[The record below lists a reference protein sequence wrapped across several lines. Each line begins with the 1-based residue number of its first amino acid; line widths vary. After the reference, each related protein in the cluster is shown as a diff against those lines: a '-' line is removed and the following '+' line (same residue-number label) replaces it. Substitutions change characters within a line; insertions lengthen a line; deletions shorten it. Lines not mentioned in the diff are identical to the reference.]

1 MIAAQ
6 LLPAAARRPR
16 SRFSQA
22 PVTALATVVAF
33 LACALVWAAPGASAE
48 PPSNLQQQLTDSA
61 GVLGGDTSEVE
72 SRLAEL
78 RSSDQIQLWVTFVDT
93 LDGIPVE
100 QWTQQTRELSDLGA
114 SDALLVVAVDEGR
127 YWFEFDDPEASPTAD
142 QLTAQEIADRDIEPR
157 LAAGDWAGAVTG
169 AADGLERQGSGSE
182 ISPFAIL
189 AIIVVIIAVVAAVVL
204 FARRRRATRT
214 ARQAEDARD
223 IPGDDTARMS
233 ALPVEVLDAR
243 ARSGL
248 ADADQSVDASTDALE
263 TAAGEFG
270 ELRTRPFRSALDS
283 ARAEVAAAHALV
295 QRLDDDI
302 PETPDQRK
310 AMLLE
315 VAARAERA
323 ERGLEGQATAFAE
336 MRDLLI
342 NGAASVD
349 TLTRRA
355 VSLRARLPEAEKTMA
370 DLRERFPSAVLSSIS
385 DNLSLAGELLD
396 AAEGETVRAR
406 AALARPVGE
415 QGEAVDAIT
424 SAEGE
429 LSRAEKLVNGV
440 EHAADDIA
448 TARRDLDP
456 LIEEVEEELT
466 MASRLLA
473 STDVSDT
480 SSQTLTQV
488 AAAAREAVDAA
499 RRDGQTDPLGT
510 FSHLIDVD
518 RDLDEALA
526 AAGHEA
532 EAANRARA
540 ARRAAITRAAGA
552 VREADDFIG
561 SRSYVIGQAA
571 RTRLAAAKSSLA
583 TAEGTVGPAAFPAAE
598 RALNLAREALRLAQS
613 DASRPQYSGGYGGY
627 GGRSGPYGRGG
638 RRGSSTGAMVGGMVA
653 GALIQGMLRGGGGGF
668 GSARGFGG
676 GGLGGGFG
684 GGFGGGGGGFGGG
697 GAGGRF

>member
-1 MIAAQ
+1 
-6 LLPAAARRPR
+6 
-16 SRFSQA
+16 
-22 PVTALATVVAF
+22 
-33 LACALVWAAPGASAE
+33 
-48 PPSNLQQQLTDSA
+48 
-61 GVLGGDTSEVE
+61 
-72 SRLAEL
+72 
-78 RSSDQIQLWVTFVDT
+78 
-93 LDGIPVE
+93 
-100 QWTQQTRELSDLGA
+100 
-114 SDALLVVAVDEGR
+114 VAVDEGR

-613 DASRPQYSGGYGGY
+613 DASRPQYSGGYGGR
-627 GGRSGPYGRGG
+627 GGPYGRGG
-638 RRGSSTGAMVGGMVA
+638 RRGSNTGAMVGGMVA

>member
-1 MIAAQ
+1 MIVAQ
-6 LLPAAARRPR
+6 LLPDAARRPR

-22 PVTALATVVAF
+22 PVTVVATVVAF

-48 PPSNLQQQLTDSA
+48 RPSNLQQQLTDSA
-61 GVLGGDTSEVE
+61 GVLGGDTREVE

-78 RSSDQIQLWVTFVDT
+78 RSTDQIQLWVTFVDSF
-93 LDGIPVE
+93 DGIPPD
-100 QWTQQTRELSDLGA
+100 QWARQTAQLSDLGS
-114 SDALLVVAVDEGR
+114 SDVLLAVAVEDGR
-127 YWFEFDDPEASPTAD
+127 YWFESTD
-142 QLTAQEIADRDIEPR
+142 QRSDQRIADRDIEPK
-157 LAAGDWAGAVTG
+157 LAVDDWSGAAIG
-169 AADGLERQGSGSE
+169 AADGLERQGSGSGL
-182 ISPFAIL
+182 SVGALL
-189 AIIVVIIAVVAAVVL
+189 AIIAVIAAAVALLLVVT
-204 FARRRRATRT
+204 RRRRATRT
-214 ARQAEDARD
+214 ARQAESARD

-243 ARSGL
+243 ARAGL
-248 ADADQSVDASTDALE
+248 VDADQAVDESTSALE

-283 ARAEVAAAHALV
+283 ARSEVAAAHSLV

-323 ERGLEGQATAFAE
+323 ERGLEGQAKAFAE

-342 NGAASVD
+342 NGGASVD
-349 TLTRRA
+349 ALTRRT
-355 VSLRARLPEAEKTMA
+355 VTLRARLPEAEKTMS
-370 DLRERFPSAVLSSIS
+370 DLRERFPAAVLASIS
-385 DNLSLAGELLD
+385 DNLSLAEQLID
-396 AAEGETVRAR
+396 AAEGETARAR

-424 SAEGE
+424 SAEGG
-429 LSRAEKLVNGV
+429 LSRAEKLVDGV
-440 EHAADDIA
+440 DHASDDIA
-448 TARRDLDP
+448 AARRDLDP
-456 LIEEVEEELT
+456 LIEEVEEELAQ
-466 MASRLLA
+466 ASQLLA
-473 STDVSDT
+473 STDISDST
-480 SSQTLTQV
+480 SRELTQV
-488 AAAAREAVDAA
+488 ATTAREAVGAA
-499 RRDGQTDPLGT
+499 HRDGQTDPLGT
-510 FSHLIDVD
+510 FSRLIDVD

-532 EAANRARA
+532 EEASRARA

-571 RTRLAAAKSSLA
+571 RTRLAAAKNSLS
-583 TAEGTVGPAAFPAAE
+583 TAEATVGPAAFPAAE

-613 DASRPQYSGGYGGY
+613 DASRPQYTGGY
-627 GGRSGPYGRGG
+627 GGRGGRGG
-638 RRGSSTGAMVGGMVA
+638 SNTGAMVGGMVA

-668 GSARGFGG
+668 GSSRGFGG
-676 GGLGGGFG
+676 GGGFG